1 MASIKK
7 SKLLDYAA
15 SKRKQTIQVENDFS
29 VVLQR
34 TISER

>member
-7 SKLLDYAA
+7 SKLLGYAA
-15 SKRKQTIQVENDFS
+15 SKGKQTIQVENDFS